1 MSIFSYDSE
10 KVIELFKKD
19 LELYELEDWKFLAK
33 FHEYHHG
40 IWIENAMIFLKE
52 KLIIDQAYEKLN
64 KHFLVRFGSL
74 PKRGKRKGLL
84 DRTKGRPTKH
94 REHQYIRSCIEPLK
108 EKGFTDEQ
116 VLSELIN
123 LDVVPENTDIRTIR
137 RIKNGR

>member
-1 MSIFSYDSE
+1 MNNFSYESD

-19 LELYELEDWKFLAK
+19 LELYGLEDWKFLAK

-40 IWIENAMIFLKE
+40 IWIENAMAFLKE
-52 KLIIDQAYEKLN
+52 RLIVDQAYEKLH

-84 DRTKGRPTKH
+84 DQTKGRPTKY
-94 REHQYIRSCIEPLK
+94 REHQYIRSFIKPMK
-108 EKGFTDEQ
+108 EEGFTDEQ
-116 VLSELIN
+116 VLSEMIKLN
-123 LDVVPENTDIRTIR
+123 VVPEKTDIRTIR